1 MNAGNSL
8 PPGQW
13 RSLETLASQNGSAKD
28 EFPIGSA
35 EPPAGMDRR
44 EFLRVMA
51 ASLAMAGAAGCTKQP
66 REEIVPY
73 VRQPEDLVPGTA
85 RWFAT
90 AMDIGGDAQGLLVCS
105 HDGRPTKI
113 EGNPDHPQTLG
124 RSSVLMQAALLDLY
138 DPDRSQFIRRRGATG
153 TWEEFEAALLSEIPQ
168 WKQSGGKG
176 VRLLTGLRSSPTLHE
191 QINEFL
197 QRYPNARWHVQD
209 AAFPQQPV
217 KVKCDHARAR
227 VIVSLDDDFL
237 GAPDAAPK
245 TVLEFTKARGGA
257 SQGARLHVVESM
269 PSLTGAMADRRLAL
283 SPTQIEAFASDLL
296 AAVRGN
302 APPAHEWIAT
312 IAAEL
317 LGHRGGGAV
326 LAGRHQA
333 ERVHSLAR
341 AINDALGNSSVIVR
355 YAASST
361 PLRSGLAELTD
372 EMHRDEVSALIMM
385 GVNPSFTAAPDHRF
399 DEALKKVPFTL
410 HLGTSWDET
419 ASQCLWHIP
428 ESHFLE
434 AWSDARAR
442 DGTLSVVQPL
452 IEPLY
457 PTRSAHELLAAL
469 LEHVPGG
476 GYEIV
481 RASWKQRH
489 AESDNDAWW
498 KKVLHDGVATVSG
511 TPGSDSISSEP
522 LPEPAP
528 QAGQSREASPVDGLE
543 LVIRP
548 DSHLLD
554 GRHANNAWLQELP
567 RPITK
572 LTWGNAAHLS
582 RGTADRLHVSHGDVV
597 SLQYLETKVD
607 APVFIVPGHADDCVT
622 VHLGYGRTKA
632 GRVGNGVGFNA
643 AALQTRSAPWGGPGL
658 KIEKT
663 GRTWTFATT
672 QEHQSMEGRDP
683 VRVLSADSIGTSLRY
698 QAPAAD
704 TSLYPPV
711 EYQRP
716 AWGMVI
722 DLAKCIGCGTC
733 TVACQ
738 AENNIPVVGREQV
751 MRGREMH
758 WIRLDRYFSGSPDAP
773 DILHQPVPCMHC
785 ENAPCEVVCPV
796 AATVHDHQGLNLMVY
811 NRCIGTRYCSNNC
824 PYKVRRFNFLQYT
837 DRRTP
842 QLKLMRNPD
851 VTVRMRGVMEKCTYC
866 VQRIATVRITADKE
880 DRAIRDGEV
889 VPACAQACP
898 ADAIIFGDILDKE
911 SRVARER
918 TSPRHYDLLG
928 DLNTRPRT
936 TYLAKVRRPE
946 PEMPS

>member
-1 MNAGNSL
+1 MS
-8 PPGQW
+8 
-13 RSLETLASQNGSAKD
+13 
-28 EFPIGSA
+28 
-35 EPPAGMDRR
+35 RR
-44 EFLRVMA
+44 EFLRVMG
-51 ASLAMAGAAGCTKQP
+51 ASLTMAGAAGCTKQP

-73 VRQPEDLVPGTA
+73 VRQPENLVPGTA
-85 RWFAT
+85 RWYAT

-113 EGNPDHPQTLG
+113 EGNPDHPRTLG

-138 DPDRSQFIRRRGATG
+138 DPDRSQFMRKGGATS
-153 TWEEFEAALLSEIPQ
+153 TWEEFEAALLAQIPQ

-176 VRLLTGLRSSPTLHE
+176 IRLLTGLRSSPTLHE

-197 QRYPNARWHVQD
+197 QRYPNARWHEHD
-209 AAFPQQPV
+209 AAFPQLPV
-217 KVKCDHARAR
+217 EVTCDHARAR

-245 TVLEFTKARGGA
+245 TVLEFTKDRGES
-257 SQGARLHVVESM
+257 SQRGRLYVLESM
-269 PSLTGAMADRRLAL
+269 PSLTGAMADQRLAIPP
-283 SPTQIEAFASDLL
+283 SQIEAFASELL
-296 AAVRGN
+296 AAVRGSS
-302 APPAHEWIAT
+302 APARAWV
-312 IAAEL
+312 AAVAADL
-317 LGHRGGGAV
+317 IGHRGASAV
-326 LAGRHQA
+326 LAGRYQA
-333 ERVHSLAR
+333 EPVHALAR
-341 AINDALGNSSVIVR
+341 AINDTLGNTGATVR
-355 YAASST
+355 YAAST
-361 PLRSGLAELTD
+361 KRAPSGLAELTD
-372 EMHRDEVSALIMM
+372 EMHRGGVEALIMM
-385 GVNPSFTAAPDHRF
+385 GVNPSFTSAPDLRF

-410 HLGTSWDET
+410 HLSTYWDET
-419 ASQCLWHIP
+419 AAQCLWHVP

-434 AWSDARAR
+434 AWSDARAS

-457 PTRSAHELLAAL
+457 PTRSEHELLAAL
-469 LEHVPGG
+469 LESVPGG
-476 GYEIV
+476 GYEVV
-481 RASWKQRH
+481 RASWKKRH
-489 AESDNDAWW
+489 PGSDEDAWW
-498 KKVLHDGVATVSG
+498 KKALHDGVTAVSAVSDSSAAG
-511 TPGSDSISSEP
+511 TPPASAPSPAHPPDAQ
-522 LPEPAP
+522 PE
-528 QAGQSREASPVDGLE
+528 DGLE
-543 LVIRP
+543 LIIRP

-572 LTWGNAAHLS
+572 LTWGNAAYLSQGTAARHHLS
-582 RGTADRLHVSHGDVV
+582 QGDVV
-597 SLQYLETKVD
+597 SLRYRETEVD

-622 VHLGYGRTKA
+622 VHLGYGRTMA

-643 AALQTRSAPWGGPGL
+643 AALQTRSAPWGGRGL
-658 KIEKT
+658 KIEKA

-672 QEHQSMEGRDP
+672 QEHQRMEGRDP
-683 VRVLSADSIGTSLRY
+683 VRVIRLDSIGTSLRDET
-698 QAPAAD
+698 PAAD
-704 TSLYPPV
+704 GSLYPPV

-733 TVACQ
+733 TIACQ

-758 WIRLDRYFSGSPDAP
+758 WIRLDRYFSGSSGAP
-773 DILHQPVPCMHC
+773 EIHHQPVPCMHC
-785 ENAPCEVVCPV
+785 ENAPCELVCPV

-842 QLKLMRNPD
+842 QLKLMRNPE

-866 VQRIATVRITADKE
+866 VQRIAAVRITADKE
-880 DRAIRDGEV
+880 NRGIRDGEV
-889 VPACAQACP
+889 VPACVQACP

-911 SRVARER
+911 SRVARKR

-928 DLNTRPRT
+928 EMNTRPRT
-936 TYLAKVRRPE
+936 TYLAKVRRPS